1 MMVKSDQKDV
11 VVPRV
16 KCLPVW
22 KAADVSVCPP
32 AENPSAEMDR
42 AREGVAGA
50 SVSLSS
56 VSRSWNQV
64 DGAAPARCS
73 LAREPA
79 AAAAK
84 AAPKGVRRRRR
95 RRNDNQLLASTRTR
109 KEGRSGGA
117 GGGDKA
123 NRRVSMNAHSD
134 LESKLGDKKVIN
146 KKGTTLRIRSE
157 EGR

>member
-79 AAAAK
+79 AAK

-109 KEGRSGGA
+109 KERRGGGA

-134 LESKLGDKKVIN
+134 LESKLGNKKVIQL
-146 KKGTTLRIRSE
+146 KKGTTLRIWSE